1 MVYTSIGLEKLPD
14 SQNDILRSMDGFIEK
29 IQHLR
34 GLMLGVSLSAIVLA
48 PFAIIISIYL
58 ITHPKFFHILENEN
72 EFGFMLFVLIT
83 VVLVT
88 AGIWLITGLQ
98 QFRSL
103 SSWNKRYSNYLKK
116 RQELD
121 KFISSEYKIDE
132 E

>member
-1 MVYTSIGLEKLPD
+1 MVSKSMGNDDLEG
-14 SQNDILRSMDGFIEK
+14 NFDILRSMDGFIEK

-34 GLMLGVSLSAIVLA
+34 GLMLGVSLSAIILA
-48 PFAIIISIYL
+48 PLAIVISLYL
-58 ITHPKFFHILENEN
+58 ITHPKFLHLLENEN
-72 EFGFMLFVLIT
+72 EFGFMLIVLIT

-88 AGIWLITGLQ
+88 SGIWLITGLQ

-116 RQELD
+116 RNDLD
-121 KFISSEYKIDE
+121 KLISSEYKIDE

>member
-1 MVYTSIGLEKLPD
+1 MVSKSMGNDDLEG
-14 SQNDILRSMDGFIEK
+14 NFDILRSMDGFIEK

-34 GLMLGVSLSAIVLA
+34 GLMLGVSLSAIILA
-48 PFAIIISIYL
+48 PLAIVISLYL
-58 ITHPKFFHILENEN
+58 ITHPKFLHLLENEN
-72 EFGFMLFVLIT
+72 EFGFMLIVLIT

-88 AGIWLITGLQ
+88 SGIWLVTGLQ

-116 RQELD
+116 RNDLDEL
-121 KFISSEYKIDE
+121 ISSEYKIDE

>member
-1 MVYTSIGLEKLPD
+1 MVSKSMENDDLEG
-14 SQNDILRSMDGFIEK
+14 NFDILRSMDGFIEK

-34 GLMLGVSLSAIVLA
+34 GLMLGVSLSAIILA
-48 PFAIIISIYL
+48 PLAIVISLYL
-58 ITHPKFFHILENEN
+58 ITHPKFLHLLENEN
-72 EFGFMLFVLIT
+72 EFGFMLIVLIT

-88 AGIWLITGLQ
+88 SGIWLITGLQ

-116 RQELD
+116 RNDLD
-121 KFISSEYKIDE
+121 KLISSEYKIDE